1 MKRIRLVSGL
11 FLAVTVLII
20 FCACESSRNNKYRV
34 LIVGGSDSSNALILP
49 TEFSYPEE
57 ESTDRDKELWPE
69 KMTVEFEGDL
79 YDCSFYR
86 VVGANGRL
94 GYQYRFSES
103 DSHMSGNVTLDE
115 ERRIVGFFSHSRI
128 PENERQNQKLI
139 KQSEAVEIAWEVAHR
154 YFDIDN
160 SSYYDEVY
168 RTSPNS
174 DRPELG
180 WWDVYLMRRFTEKI
194 EIQDYVL
201 IRILPWGELQSFHGI
216 ALGSIVIPENPPD
229 FDEVKECIETRF
241 EDLLHKQKDKF
252 TSPTIEIAH
261 SVLYFDPKDDRY
273 KITCFVNLECTKIV
287 NDEEINVHDYIEV
300 VVVLN

>member
-1 MKRIRLVSGL
+1 MNQEKIGKFILKLRKDKKMTQQGL
-11 FLAVTVLII
+11 ADKLNV
-20 FCACESSRNNKYRV
+20 
-34 LIVGGSDSSNALILP
+34 
-49 TEFSYPEE
+49 
-57 ESTDRDKELWPE
+57 TDRAVSHWE
-69 KMTVEFEGDL
+69 
-79 YDCSFYR
+79 
-86 VVGANGRL
+86 NGRSIPDVAL
-94 GYQYRFSES
+94 FKPICEIFGISVNELI
-103 DSHMSGNVTLDE
+103 SGEKLSKE
-115 ERRIVGFFSHSRI
+115 
-128 PENERQNQKLI
+128 KLI

-216 ALGSIVIPENPPD
+216 ALGLIVIPENPPD
-229 FDEVKECIETRF
+229 FDEVKECIETRL